1 MIRKI
6 TLLTS
11 FLLSVFAINSAVAQ
25 EGGAPE
31 KTVEDVIEVVQ
42 DSALVYQ
49 EAIENETLSEPI
61 TSPFNIPFSSLK
73 KDSPILEKESNL
85 KLNEEGENITKEPK
99 QEFSFNIIYYLIYKF
114 KQVDNQ

>member
-42 DSALVYQ
+42 DSALVDQ
-49 EAIENETLSEPI
+49 EAIEN
-61 TSPFNIPFSSLK
+61 
-73 KDSPILEKESNL
+73 
-85 KLNEEGENITKEPK
+85 
-99 QEFSFNIIYYLIYKF
+99 
-114 KQVDNQ
+114 